1 MASPQLAAG
10 PGGAAADDAMNFS
23 APFIQRPIATTL
35 LTAGIAL
42 SGMAAFRVLPV
53 SPLPQVDFPTVSVSA
68 SLPGAS
74 PEIMASSVATPLE
87 REFGRI
93 SSVTEMTSQSTLGQV
108 SITLQFDLNRSID
121 AATRDVES
129 AINAARSYLPANL
142 PNNPTYRKVNP
153 ADAPIM
159 ILALTSDKLPPSA
172 LYDAASTILA
182 QRLSQVAGVGQVTV
196 GGSSAPA
203 VRININP
210 TQLSGYGVGLDKVRA
225 AIAAQTANEAKGSF
239 SDSASRWT
247 IGADDQLMKAA
258 AYRPLIVSYSNGQ
271 PVRLS
276 DVAHVEDS
284 VQTVRSMGLANGRR
298 AALLIVFRQPGA
310 NIITTVDAIKAVMP
324 QLHASI
330 DPSIVMS
337 IGLDQTQTIR
347 ASVADIERTLLISV
361 GLVVLVVFLFLR
373 EFHATLI
380 PLVAVPTS
388 IIGTLAAM
396 YLFGYSV
403 DNLSLMALTISTGFV
418 VDDAIVVLENI
429 TRYREMGMDAHSAA
443 MKGAAEIGSTVLS
456 ISVSLIA
463 VFTPILLMGGIIGRL
478 FREFAVV
485 LSVAIL
491 VSLAVSLTT
500 TPMMCSILLRTKP
513 AHGKLYM
520 AGERAFERLL
530 KGYEKSLS
538 WVLDH
543 SLLVLVI
550 AIATLVLNV
559 VLYIAIPKGFFP
571 QQDTGRLNG
580 NIIGDQAIS
589 FQAMQGKIQRFAA
602 IAKQDPAVDT
612 VLIFTGGGGGTTT
625 NTGRVFISLKP
636 LQVRKV
642 TADQIITRLR
652 PKLAV
657 VPGATLFLQA
667 VQDVRIGGRQ
677 SAAQYQYTI
686 HGDSI
691 PTLDHWGPILLK
703 ALKGIHL
710 LTDANSDAQNGGL
723 AANVVIDRPSASRL
737 GITPQ
742 AIDAVL
748 YDAFGEREIAT
759 TYTSLNQYFVV
770 MVVDPSF
777 WQDPSALDNV
787 YVSSSSGGMV
797 PLSAF
802 AHFGVSTAPLS
813 VNHSGVFPSVTY
825 SFNLAP
831 GAALGDAVTAIN
843 AAERNLG
850 VPSSITG
857 SFSGTAQAFSDSLSS
872 EPLLIAA
879 AIAAV
884 YVVLGI
890 LYESYIHPVTILST
904 LPSAGVG
911 ALLALLIT
919 HTDLS
924 IIGLIGIILLIG
936 IVKKNAIMMIDFA
949 IEVERRDH
957 KSPKEAV
964 FEASLL
970 RFRPIMM
977 TTMAALLG
985 GVPLAVGT
993 GMGSELR
1000 RPLGIAIVGGL
1011 IVSQILTLFTTPV
1024 IYLYMDRLNTWVS
1037 KFGFATPPGRTADQP
1052 TPETS

>member
-1 MASPQLAAG
+1 
-10 PGGAAADDAMNFS
+10 MNFS
-23 APFIQRPIATTL
+23 APFIRRPIATTL
-35 LTAGIAL
+35 LTAALVL
-42 SGMAAFRVLPV
+42 SGIAAFRILPV
-53 SPLPQVDFPTVSVSA
+53 SPLPQVDFPTVSVTA
-68 SLPGAS
+68 MLPGAS

-129 AINAARSYLPANL
+129 AINAARSYLPTNL
-142 PNNPTYRKVNP
+142 PSNPTYRKVNP

-159 ILALTSDKLPPSA
+159 IIALTSDKLPPSA
-172 LYDAASTILA
+172 LYDAASTVLE
-182 QRLSQVAGVGQVTV
+182 QRLSQIPGVGQVQV

-203 VRININP
+203 VRVNVNP
-210 TQLSGYGVGLDKVRA
+210 TQLSGYGIGLDALRT
-225 AIAAQTANEAKGSF
+225 AIAAQTVNQAKGSVA
-239 SDSASRWT
+239 DSESRWFVST
-247 IGADDQLMKAA
+247 NDQLLKAA
-258 AYRPLIVSYSNGQ
+258 DYRPLVVSYRNGQ

-276 DVAHVEDS
+276 DVATVQDG
-284 VQTVRSMGLANGRR
+284 VQTVRSLGLANGRP
-298 AALLIVFRQPGA
+298 AALLIIFRQPGA
-310 NIITTVDAIKAVMP
+310 NIITTVDAIKAALP

-330 DPSIVMS
+330 DPAIMLT

-347 ASVADIERTLLISV
+347 ASVSDIERTLVLSV
-361 GLVVLVVFLFLR
+361 VLVVLVVFLFLR
-373 EFHATLI
+373 EARATLI
-380 PLVAVPTS
+380 PLVAVPAS

-396 YLFGYSV
+396 YLFGYSI

-429 TRYREMGMDAHSAA
+429 TRYQEMGMDAESAA

-456 ISVSLIA
+456 MSISLVA
-463 VFTPILLMGGIIGRL
+463 VFIPILLMGGIIGRL

-491 VSLAVSLTT
+491 VSLAVSLTA
-500 TPMMCSILLRTKP
+500 TPMMCSVLLKRKSV
-513 AHGKLYM
+513 HGKLYL
-520 AGERAFERLL
+520 ASERVFEGLL
-530 KGYEKSLS
+530 AGYERSLS
-538 WVLDH
+538 WVLEH
-543 SLLVLVI
+543 SLLVLMV
-550 AIATLVLNV
+550 AIATLALNV
-559 VLYIAIPKGFFP
+559 YLYIEIPKGFFP

-580 NIIGDQAIS
+580 NIIADQAIS
-589 FQAMQGKIQRFAA
+589 FQEMQRKIARLAA
-602 IAKQDPAVDT
+602 IAQADPAVSS
-612 VLIFTGGGGGTTT
+612 VLMFTGGGGGTTT
-625 NTGRVFISLKP
+625 NTGRVFIALKP
-636 LQVRKV
+636 LEERRVS
-642 TADQIITRLR
+642 ADQVISRLR

-657 VPGATLFLQA
+657 VPGATLYLQA

-677 SAAQYQYTI
+677 SPAQYQYTI
-686 HGDSI
+686 ESDS
-691 PTLDHWGPILLK
+691 LDSLNHWGPILLK
-703 ALKGIHL
+703 SMKGIHQ
-710 LTDANSDAQNGGL
+710 LTDVNNDAQNKGL
-723 AANVVIDRPSASRL
+723 SANLVIDRASAARL

-742 AIDAVL
+742 ALDNVL

-759 TYTSLNQYFVV
+759 TYTQLNQYYVV

-777 WQDPSALDNV
+777 WQDPGALRNV

-802 AHFGVSTAPLS
+802 THYEAGTAPLA
-813 VNHSGVFPSVTY
+813 VNHSSVFPSVTY

-831 GAALGDAVTAIN
+831 GVALGTAVDLIN
-843 AAERNLG
+843 AAERSAG
-850 VPSSITG
+850 VPSTITG
-857 SFSGTAQAFSDSLSS
+857 SFSGTAQAFSASLSS
-872 EPLLIAA
+872 EPILIAA

-890 LYESYIHPVTILST
+890 LYESYIHPITILST

-919 HTDLS
+919 HTELS
-924 IIGLIGIILLIG
+924 VIALIGIILLIG

-957 KSPKEAV
+957 KTPQQAV
-964 FEASLL
+964 FQASLL
-970 RFRPIMM
+970 RFRPILM

-985 GVPLAVGT
+985 GVPLAIGT

-1011 IVSQILTLFTTPV
+1011 IVSQVLTLYTTPV
-1024 IYLYMDRLNTWVS
+1024 IYLYMDRLNSWIS
-1037 KFGFATPPGRTADQP
+1037 QFGFASPPAAARSAGEPAR
-1052 TPETS
+1052 S

>member
-1 MASPQLAAG
+1 V
-10 PGGAAADDAMNFS
+10 NFS
-23 APFIQRPIATTL
+23 APFIKRPIATTL
-35 LTAGIAL
+35 LTTALVL
-42 SGMAAFRVLPV
+42 SGASAFRVLPV

-93 SSVTEMTSQSTLGQV
+93 SAVTEMTSQSTLGQV
-108 SITLQFDLNRSID
+108 SITLQFDLSRSID

-142 PNNPTYRKVNP
+142 PSNPTYRKVNP

-159 ILALTSDKLPPSA
+159 IVALTSDKLAPPA
-172 LYDAASTILA
+172 LYDAASTVLE
-182 QRLSQVAGVGQVTV
+182 QRLSQIAGVGQVVV

-203 VRININP
+203 VRINVNP
-210 TQLSGYGVGLDKVRA
+210 TQLSGYGIGLESVRT
-225 AIAAQTANEAKGSF
+225 AIVAQTANEAKGSF
-239 SDSASRWT
+239 SNSAGRWA
-247 IGADDQLMKAA
+247 ISANDQLMKAKD
-258 AYRPLIVSYSNGQ
+258 YQPLIVAYSNGQ
-271 PVRLS
+271 PVTLS
-276 DVAHVEDS
+276 KVATVQDS
-284 VQTVRSMGLANGRR
+284 VQSVLSTGLANGRK
-298 AALLIVFRQPGA
+298 AALLIIFRQPGA
-310 NIITTVDAIKAVMP
+310 NIISTVDAIKAALP
-324 QLHASI
+324 QLAASI
-330 DPSIVMS
+330 DPAIIMS

-347 ASVADIERTLLISV
+347 ASVSDIERTLLLSV
-361 GLVVLVVFLFLR
+361 ALVVLVVFLFLR
-373 EFHATLI
+373 EPRATLI
-380 PLVAVPTS
+380 PFVAVPAS
-388 IIGTLAAM
+388 IIGTFAIM

-403 DNLSLMALTISTGFV
+403 DNLSLMALAISTGFV

-429 TRYREMGMDAHSAA
+429 TRYQEMGMDAETAA

-456 ISVSLIA
+456 MSISLVA
-463 VFTPILLMGGIIGRL
+463 VFIPILLMGGIIGRL

-491 VSLAVSLTT
+491 VSLAVSLTA
-500 TPMMCSILLRTKP
+500 TPMMCSVLLRKKAT
-513 AHGKLYM
+513 HGKLYM
-520 AGERAFERLL
+520 ASERAFDRIL
-530 KGYEKSLS
+530 KGYEHSLA
-538 WVLDH
+538 WVLEH
-543 SLLVLVI
+543 SLLVLII
-550 AIATLVLNV
+550 AIATLGLNV
-559 VLYIAIPKGFFP
+559 FLYVVIPKGFFP

-580 NIIGDQAIS
+580 NIIADQSIS
-589 FQAMQGKIQRFAA
+589 FPAMQQKIAQLAA
-602 IAKQDPAVDT
+602 IAKQ
-612 VLIFTGGGGGTTT
+612 IFTGGGGGTTT
-625 NTGRVFISLKP
+625 NTGRAFLALKP
-636 LQVRKV
+636 LAERKA
-642 TADQIITRLR
+642 TADQIINRLR

-677 SAAQYQYTI
+677 AAAQYQYTI
-686 HGDSI
+686 QSADL
-691 PTLDHWGPILLK
+691 PTLNHWAPILLK
-703 ALKGIHL
+703 SLKGIRQ
-710 LTDANSDAQNGGL
+710 LTDVNNDAQNKGL
-723 AANVVIDRPSASRL
+723 AANLVIDRPTAARL
-737 GITPQ
+737 GVSPE
-742 AIDAVL
+742 AIDNVL
-748 YDAFGEREIAT
+748 YDAFGEREIAK
-759 TYTSLNQYFVV
+759 TYTQLNQYYVI
-770 MVVDPSF
+770 MVVDPAF
-777 WQDPSALDNV
+777 WQDPGALSNV
-787 YVSSSSGGMV
+787 YVASSGGMV

-802 AHFGVSTAPLS
+802 THYEAGTAPLA
-813 VNHSGVFPSVTY
+813 VNHSSVFPSVTY

-831 GAALGDAVTAIN
+831 GVALGTAVNLIN
-843 AAERNLG
+843 AAEREAG
-850 VPSSITG
+850 VPSTITG
-857 SFSGTAQAFSDSLSS
+857 SFSGTAQAFTASLSS

-884 YVVLGI
+884 YVVLGV
-890 LYESYIHPVTILST
+890 LYESYIHPITILST

-919 HTDLS
+919 HTELS
-924 IIGLIGIILLIG
+924 VIALIGIILLIG

-1011 IVSQILTLFTTPV
+1011 IVSQMLTLYTTPV
-1024 IYLYMDRLNTWVS
+1024 IYLYMDRVNTWIS
-1037 KFGFATPPGRTADQP
+1037 KFGFAKSPTAGTGP
-1052 TPETS
+1052 AGEPASS

>member
-1 MASPQLAAG
+1 
-10 PGGAAADDAMNFS
+10 MNFS
-23 APFIQRPIATTL
+23 APFIRRPIATTL
-35 LTAGIAL
+35 LTAAVILAGA
-42 SGMAAFRVLPV
+42 AAFRVLPV

-142 PNNPTYRKVNP
+142 PTNPTYRKVNP

-159 ILALTSDKLPPSA
+159 IIALTSDKLPPSA
-172 LYDAASTILA
+172 LYDAASTILE
-182 QRLSQVAGVGQVTV
+182 QRLSQITGVGQVVV

-203 VRININP
+203 VRINVNP
-210 TQLSGYGVGLDKVRA
+210 TQLSAYGLGLENVRT
-225 AIAAQTANEAKGSF
+225 AIAAQTANQAKGSF
-239 SDSASRWT
+239 SDSDGRWD
-247 IGADDQLMKAA
+247 ISANDQLMKAA
-258 AYRPLIVSYSNGQ
+258 DYAPLIVSYSNGQ
-271 PVRLS
+271 PVRLT
-276 DVAHVEDS
+276 DVANVQDS
-284 VQTVRSMGLANGRR
+284 VQTIRSLGLANGRR

-310 NIITTVDAIKAVMP
+310 NIITTVDAIKAALP

-330 DPSIVMS
+330 DPAIIMS

-373 EFHATLI
+373 EYRATLI
-380 PLVAVPTS
+380 PLIAVPTS

-396 YLFGYSV
+396 YLLGYSV
-403 DNLSLMALTISTGFV
+403 DNLSLMALAISTGFV

-429 TRYREMGMDAHSAA
+429 TRYQEMGLSAEEAA

-456 ISVSLIA
+456 MSISLVA
-463 VFTPILLMGGIIGRL
+463 VFIPILLMGGIIGRL

-485 LSVAIL
+485 LSIAIL
-491 VSLAVSLTT
+491 VSLAVSLTA
-500 TPMMCSILLRTKP
+500 TPMMCSVLLRKK
-513 AHGKLYM
+513 AKHGKLYM
-520 AGERAFERLL
+520 ASERAFERIL
-530 KGYEKSLS
+530 KGYERSLT

-543 SLLVLVI
+543 SMLVLI
-550 AIATLVLNV
+550 IFIATVVLNV
-559 VLYIAIPKGFFP
+559 FLFIVIPKGFFP

-580 NIIGDQAIS
+580 NIVADQSIS
-589 FQAMQGKIQRFAA
+589 FQAMQRKIQRLAA
-602 IAKQDPAVDT
+602 IVKEDPAIDT
-612 VLIFTGGGGGTTT
+612 VLMFTGGGGGTTT
-625 NTGRVFISLKP
+625 NTGRVFIALKP
-636 LQVRKV
+636 LSERKV
-642 TADQIITRLR
+642 TADQIINRLR

-686 HGDSI
+686 QSDNLQ
-691 PTLDHWGPILLK
+691 TLNHWGQVLLK
-703 ALKGIHL
+703 AFKGIHQL
-710 LTDANSDAQNGGL
+710 PDMNSDAQNKGL
-723 AANVVIDRPSASRL
+723 ASNLVIDRATASRL
-737 GITPQ
+737 GISPQ
-742 AIDAVL
+742 DIDSVL
-748 YDAFGEREIAT
+748 YDAFGEREIAK
-759 TYTSLNQYFVV
+759 TYTPLNQYYVV

-777 WQDPSALDNV
+777 WLDPGALQNI
-787 YVSSSSGGMV
+787 YVAATGGGMV

-802 AHFGVSTAPLS
+802 THYETSTAPLA
-813 VNHSGVFPSVTY
+813 VNHSSVFPSVTF

-831 GAALGDAVTAIN
+831 GVALGDAVKLITDVEKKA
-843 AAERNLG
+843 G
-850 VPSSITG
+850 MPTTITG
-857 SFSGTAQAFSDSLSS
+857 SFSGTAQAFTASLAS
-872 EPLLIAA
+872 EPLLVAA

-924 IIGLIGIILLIG
+924 VIALIGIILLIG
-936 IVKKNAIMMIDFA
+936 LVKKNAIMMIDFA

-985 GVPLAVGT
+985 GVPLAIGF
-993 GMGSELR
+993 GMGAELR

-1011 IVSQILTLFTTPV
+1011 IVSQVLTLFTTPV
-1024 IYLYMDRLNTWVS
+1024 IYLYMDGLNTWVS
-1037 KFGFATPPGRTADQP
+1037 KFGFARPPGNSGPAGDNEPAGEPAR
-1052 TPETS
+1052 S

>member
-1 MASPQLAAG
+1 
-10 PGGAAADDAMNFS
+10 MNFS

-35 LTAGIAL
+35 LTTALVL
-42 SGMAAFRVLPV
+42 SGAAAFRVLPV

-93 SSVTEMTSQSTLGQV
+93 SAVTEMTSQSTLGQV

-121 AATRDVES
+121 AATRDVEA

-142 PNNPTYRKVNP
+142 PSNPTYRKVNP

-159 ILALTSDKLPPSA
+159 IVALTSDKLPPSA
-172 LYDAASTILA
+172 LYDAASTVLE
-182 QRLSQVAGVGQVTV
+182 QRLSQISGVGQVVV

-203 VRININP
+203 VRINVNP
-210 TQLSGYGVGLDKVRA
+210 TQLSAYGLGLESVRT
-225 AIAAQTANEAKGSF
+225 AIVAQTANEAKGSF
-239 SDSASRWT
+239 SNSEGRWSISAN
-247 IGADDQLMKAA
+247 DQLMKAKD
-258 AYRPLIVSYSNGQ
+258 YQPLIVSYSNGQ
-271 PVRLS
+271 PVTLS
-276 DVAHVEDS
+276 KVATVQDS
-284 VQTVRSMGLANGRR
+284 VQTVLSLGLANGRR
-298 AALLIVFRQPGA
+298 AALLIIFRQPGA
-310 NIITTVDAIKAVMP
+310 NIITTVDAIKKALP
-324 QLHASI
+324 QLAASI
-330 DPSIVMS
+330 DPAIIMS

-347 ASVADIERTLLISV
+347 ASVADIERTLLLSV
-361 GLVVLVVFLFLR
+361 ALVVLVVFVFLR
-373 EFHATLI
+373 EPRATLI
-380 PLVAVPTS
+380 PFIAVPTS
-388 IIGTLAAM
+388 IIGTFAAM
-396 YLFGYSV
+396 YLFGYSI
-403 DNLSLMALTISTGFV
+403 DNLSLMALAISTGFV

-429 TRYREMGMDAHSAA
+429 TRYQEMGMDAEAAA

-456 ISVSLIA
+456 MSISLVA
-463 VFTPILLMGGIIGRL
+463 VFIPILLMGGIIGRL

-491 VSLAVSLTT
+491 VSLVVSLTA
-500 TPMMCSILLRTKP
+500 TPMMCSVLLRRQAT
-513 AHGKLYM
+513 HGKWYM
-520 AGERAFERLL
+520 LSERAFERVL
-530 KGYEKSLS
+530 KGYEHSLA

-543 SLLVLVI
+543 SMLVLII
-550 AIATLVLNV
+550 AILTLGLNV
-559 VLYIAIPKGFFP
+559 YLYIVIPKGFFP

-580 NIIGDQAIS
+580 SIIADQSIS
-589 FQAMQGKIQRFAA
+589 FPAMQQKITQLAA
-602 IAKQDPAVDT
+602 IAKQDPGVDT

-625 NTGRVFISLKP
+625 NTGRAFLALKP
-636 LQVRKV
+636 LAERKV
-642 TADQIITRLR
+642 TADQIINRLR

-686 HGDSI
+686 QSADL
-691 PTLDHWGPILLK
+691 PTLNHWGPILLK
-703 ALKGIHL
+703 ALKGIHQ
-710 LTDANSDAQNGGL
+710 LTDVNNDAQNKGL
-723 AANVVIDRPSASRL
+723 AANLMIDRPTAARL
-737 GITPQ
+737 GISPE
-742 AIDAVL
+742 AIDNVL
-748 YDAFGEREIAT
+748 YDAFGEREIAK
-759 TYTSLNQYFVV
+759 TYTQLNQYFVI
-770 MVVDPSF
+770 MVVDPAF
-777 WQDPSALDNV
+777 WQDPGALDNV
-787 YVSSSSGGMV
+787 YVASSGGGMV

-802 AHFGVSTAPLS
+802 THYEAATAPLA
-813 VNHSGVFPSVTY
+813 VNHSSVFPSVTY

-831 GAALGDAVTAIN
+831 GVALGTAVNLIN
-843 AAERNLG
+843 AAEREAG
-850 VPSSITG
+850 VPSTITG
-857 SFSGTAQAFSDSLSS
+857 SFSGTAQAFTASLAS

-884 YVVLGI
+884 YVVLGV
-890 LYESYIHPVTILST
+890 LYESYIHPITILST

-924 IIGLIGIILLIG
+924 VIALIGIILLIG

-977 TTMAALLG
+977 TTMAAMLG
-985 GVPLAVGT
+985 GVPLALGT

-1011 IVSQILTLFTTPV
+1011 IVSQMLTLYTTPV
-1024 IYLYMDRLNTWVS
+1024 IYLYMDRWNSWIS
-1037 KFGFATPPGRTADQP
+1037 KFGFARSPTAG
-1052 TPETS
+1052 TGEAAAS